1 MTETIELTIQEIVT
15 DFEKL
20 ARFDERLKINFDFSR
35 ATDEDIREFF
45 SFVEKLTRKYIPNYE
60 DYLDDDFEDDDDYS
74 KALTL
79 YNMIY
84 ENFREMFY
92 RLV

>member
-20 ARFDERLKINFDFSR
+20 PRFDEKLKINFDFSR
-35 ATDEDIREFF
+35 ATDDDITEFF
-45 SFVEKLTRKYIPNYE
+45 SFVEKMTRKYIPNYE
-60 DYLDDDFEDDDDYS
+60 NYLDDDFEDDEEYS

-84 ENFREMFY
+84 ANFREMFY